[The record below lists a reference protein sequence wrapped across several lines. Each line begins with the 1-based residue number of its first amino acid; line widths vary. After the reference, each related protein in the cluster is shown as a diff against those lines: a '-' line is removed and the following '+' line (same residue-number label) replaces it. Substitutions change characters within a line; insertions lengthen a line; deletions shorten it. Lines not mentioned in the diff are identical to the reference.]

1 MKVNFFKTLFK
12 FGLPTT
18 LTVGIASFILIFT
31 SHAATLADAYLYLNR
46 IKANQTSGIEY
57 ILAINTTSSFTS
69 GTTVTIEFADNQDG
83 GWCRTAGT
91 LTATGVTSSTA
102 NLSGTDWNIDASL
115 PGSLSA
121 NCSKG
126 STGTSDKI
134 TITGVGALTAGTT
147 YGVKI
152 VGSTGILGTYS
163 TAGQHN
169 VTVSVIKDALI
180 DSMTFKIQTVS
191 DDQVVVSATVAETPS
206 VSCSISTNTVNL
218 GTLYPGGNY
227 SVATHTITS
236 TATNGYYWAAYG
248 TGNGST
254 GDAGLYKSTP
264 TTYLIPSGSTSTL
277 DLRVANSEGFG
288 ITLSDPDSTGP
299 ATVATNF
306 VDTTLGVFGTLDRG
320 TQGAKLI
327 LSKGAEAATNET
339 STITYGARAGTSAVA
354 GSYQETVTYVCG
366 GYFSAPPW
374 TLEFDDAIFPLQLT
388 TNAVTIPV
396 NTTLYLGGD
405 SGPEV
410 SLFINGSYDSEWY
423 HGTTKTF
430 SQGDEI
436 YMSLYLYA
444 GSEGSLLLRENNA
457 SGRIVGEIYFYRSE
471 DWGPV

>member
-1 MKVNFFKTLFK
+1 MNFFKTLFK

-46 IKANQTSGIEY
+46 IRGNLTFGIEY

-69 GTTVTIEFADNQDG
+69 GTTVTIEFPDNQDG
-83 GWCRTAGT
+83 SWCRTAGT

-102 NLSGTDWNIDASL
+102 DLSGTDWNIDASL

-121 NCSKG
+121 TCTKG
-126 STGTSDKI
+126 ITGTADKI

-152 VGSTGILGTYS
+152 VGSTGVLGTHA
-163 TAGQHN
+163 AGQHN

-180 DSMTFKIQTVS
+180 NSMTFKIQTVS
-191 DDQVVVSATVAETPS
+191 SDQVVVSATVAKTPS
-206 VSCSISTNTVNL
+206 VTCSISTNTVNL

-227 SVATHTITS
+227 SVATQTITS

-248 TGNGST
+248 TGNGSI

-264 TTYLIPSGSTSTL
+264 TTYLIPSGPTSTL

-288 ITLSDPDSTGP
+288 ITLSDPDGIGP

-327 LSKGAEAATNET
+327 LSKGAVAATNET

-366 GYFSAPPW
+366 GYFSAPSW
-374 TLEFDDAIFPLQLT
+374 TLEFDDVIYPNQW
-388 TNAVTIPV
+388 TNTVRIPE

-405 SGPEV
+405 DPGAVYLRIDGPYHEEEEW
-410 SLFINGSYDSEWY
+410 FHGS
-423 HGTTKTF
+423 TKTF
-430 SQGDEI
+430 SRGEEFFI
-436 YMSLYLYA
+436 RIIINPST
-444 GSEGSLLLRENNA
+444 EGTILLRENNA
-457 SGRIVGEIYFYRSE
+457 FGRIVGEIYFYRSE
-471 DWGPV
+471 GGPT